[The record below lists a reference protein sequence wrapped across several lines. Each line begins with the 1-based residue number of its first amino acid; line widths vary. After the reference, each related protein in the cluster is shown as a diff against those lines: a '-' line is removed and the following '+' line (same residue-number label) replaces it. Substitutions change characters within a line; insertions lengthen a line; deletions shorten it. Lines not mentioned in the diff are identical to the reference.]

1 MYYEIVTSP
10 CYGTVEKV
18 SIDKDSRIYEWE
30 PLFAIKN
37 MNGQLEVIKTGYSG
51 EVQSLEVEAGDKV
64 IPGMVL
70 AYIQEDL
77 LIGGSD

>member
-37 MNGQLEVIKTGYSG
+37 MNGQLEVIKTGCSG

>member
-30 PLFAIKN
+30 QLFAIKD
-37 MNGQLEVIKTGYSG
+37 MNGQLEVIKMGCSG

-70 AYIQEDL
+70 AYIQEDI
-77 LIGGSD
+77 LISGSD

>member
-30 PLFAIKN
+30 PLFAIKD
-37 MNGQLEVIKTGYSG
+37 MNGQLEVIKMGCSG

-70 AYIQEDL
+70 AYIQEDIL
-77 LIGGSD
+77 MSGSD

>member
-37 MNGQLEVIKTGYSG
+37 MDGKLEVIKMGCSG

-70 AYIQEDL
+70 AYIQEDIL
-77 LIGGSD
+77 VSGSD

>member
-18 SIDKDSRIYEWE
+18 AIDKDSRIYEWE
-30 PLFAIKN
+30 PLFGIKN
-37 MNGQLEVIKTGYSG
+37 MNGKLEVIKMGCSG

-70 AYIQEDL
+70 AYIQEDI
-77 LIGGSD
+77 LISGSD

>member
-18 SIDKDSRIYEWE
+18 AIDKDSRIYEWE

-37 MNGQLEVIKTGYSG
+37 MNGKLEVIKMGCSG

-70 AYIQEDL
+70 AYIQEDI
-77 LIGGSD
+77 LISGSD

>member
-1 MYYEIVTSP
+1 MYYEIITSP

-37 MNGQLEVIKTGYSG
+37 MSGKLEVIKMGCSG

-70 AYIQEDL
+70 AYVQED
-77 LIGGSD
+77 IPISGSD

>member
-18 SIDKDSRIYEWE
+18 SINRESRIYEWE

-37 MNGQLEVIKTGYSG
+37 MNGQMEVIKMGCSG

-70 AYIQEDL
+70 AYIQEDIL
-77 LIGGSD
+77 NSGSD

>member
-18 SIDKDSRIYEWE
+18 SIDKDARIYEWE
-30 PLFAIKN
+30 PLFAIKD
-37 MNGQLEVIKTGYSG
+37 MNGKMEVIKMGCSG

-70 AYIQEDL
+70 AYIQEDI
-77 LIGGSD
+77 LISGSD

>member
-30 PLFAIKN
+30 PLFAIKD
-37 MNGQLEVIKTGYSG
+37 MNGKTEVIKMGCSG

-70 AYIQEDL
+70 AYIQED
-77 LIGGSD
+77 IFNSGSD

>member
-18 SIDKDSRIYEWE
+18 SINRDSRIYEWE

-37 MNGQLEVIKTGYSG
+37 MNGQLEVIKMGCSG
-51 EVQSLEVEAGDKV
+51 EIQSLEVEAGDKV

-70 AYIQEDL
+70 AYIQEDIL
-77 LIGGSD
+77 NSGSD

>member
-1 MYYEIVTSP
+1 LYYEIVTSP

-18 SIDKDSRIYEWE
+18 SINRESRIYEWE

-37 MNGQLEVIKTGYSG
+37 MNGQMEVIKMGCSG

-70 AYIQEDL
+70 AYIQEDIL
-77 LIGGSD
+77 NSGSD

>member
-1 MYYEIVTSP
+1 MYYEIVMSP
-10 CYGTVEKV
+10 CYGTIEKV

-30 PLFAIKN
+30 PLFSIKG
-37 MNGQLEVIKTGYSG
+37 MNGKLEVIKTGCSG
-51 EVQSLEVEAGDKV
+51 EVQSLEVEEGDKV

-77 LIGGSD
+77 FVSGSD

>member
-1 MYYEIVTSP
+1 MYYDIITSP
-10 CYGTVEKV
+10 CYGIIEKV
-18 SIDKDSRIYEWE
+18 SINKDSRIYEWE
-30 PLFAIKN
+30 PLFSIKD
-37 MNGQLEVIKTGYSG
+37 MNGKLEVIKMGCSG

-77 LIGGSD
+77 FVSGSD

>member
-18 SIDKDSRIYEWE
+18 SINKDSRIYEWE

-37 MNGQLEVIKTGYSG
+37 MNGKVEVIKMGCSG
-51 EVQSLEVEAGDKV
+51 EVQSLEVEAGDRV

-70 AYIQEDL
+70 AYVQED
-77 LIGGSD
+77 IPISGSD

>member
-37 MNGQLEVIKTGYSG
+37 MNGQLEVIKTGCSG

-77 LIGGSD
+77 LISGSD

>member
-1 MYYEIVTSP
+1 MFYEIVTSP

-30 PLFAIKN
+30 PLFAIKD
-37 MNGQLEVIKTGYSG
+37 MNGQLEVIKMGCSG

-70 AYIQEDL
+70 AYIQEDI
-77 LIGGSD
+77 LISGSD